1 MIYLAI
7 FIVNLVALAM
17 LIGAWWLSRRFL
29 IRWICMW
36 IVIKHPKANIPDLL
50 TLAREQRLITEKDK
64 SRLLQEF
71 ERIDGHA

>member
-7 FIVNLVALAM
+7 FIVNLFALAL
-17 LIGAWWLSRRFL
+17 LIGAWWLARRFL
-29 IRWICMW
+29 VRRICKW
-36 IVIKHPKANIPDLL
+36 VARKHPKASIPDLL

-71 ERIDGHA
+71 GSGESHA